1 MVVMKSC
8 RRGGW
13 MEVERP
19 APPGVNVNQGDKRGR
34 RKFYGILAAEQSL
47 PLSVAKSGES
57 GKSIE
62 F

>member
-1 MVVMKSC
+1 
-8 RRGGW
+8 